1 MRSKSSCRGSKTA
14 KTHLLLDG
22 NVVVRFCV
30 GLEAHVDGRLGGF
43 CCCAKDQVFL
53 GRVVF
58 PPSAPE
64 AAVEVLVAFELEERR
79 CAKVRSCGRG
89 RRGIRGDLGGST
101 ARENHS

>member
-1 MRSKSSCRGSKTA
+1 MPGGSKGV

-22 NVVVRFCV
+22 NVVVGLCV
-30 GLEAHVDGRLGGF
+30 ALQTHVDGRLGGF

-64 AAVEVLVAFELEERR
+64 AAVDVLVAFELEERR
-79 CAKVRSCGRG
+79 CAEVRSCGRG
-89 RRGIRGDLGGST
+89 RRGIRGDLRGST